1 MTLKAQANHK
11 NRIHMRADDYAVS
24 IIAYVL
30 SGAFALICFVPFLL
44 VIICGMDMEALPL
57 SCVAGWIGMF
67 ILEVPLLRKKLAEM
81 KAEQ

>member
-1 MTLKAQANHK
+1 MAMLSKRRIRQLRTELKYNK
-11 NRIHMRADDYAVS
+11 G
-24 IIAYVL
+24 IIVAI
-30 SGAFALICFVPFLL
+30 AFLL
-44 VIICGMDMEALPL
+44 VIICGMGMEALPL